1 MNAPMHNS
9 ALLPAEAL
17 PITDSAALILHGD
30 AMDRIERFAK
40 MMAGGKLAVPRHF
53 NGAPADCFAVCLQAM
68 QWRMNPFAV
77 AQKTFISP
85 SGALGYEGTLVA
97 AALST
102 SGALEGDLRYEFIG
116 DWSKVRGKFEKRES
130 QNRGNNNSEPKFYI
144 VATYTKADEEGLGVR
159 AIGRLRG
166 ERADR
171 VVELYLSQCYPR
183 FSTQWANNPEQ
194 QIIYAVD
201 RVWARRHKPSV
212 MLGVYTD
219 DELGRDADQ
228 EKFMGPADEVGTAG
242 ADGDGRTTAGTPGKQ
257 TLVLPAFTEEDLT
270 KRADKVRDFYTKG
283 KDAETII
290 AFYAAKFTMPDAMK
304 QRIRD
309 MAPQQAATEPP
320 ADPATDVAPKVT
332 YATLAGRLQ
341 KCTDA
346 DTAALIVDEGRA
358 LPADQ
363 QADLAKLFATQ
374 FPKE

>member
-1 MNAPMHNS
+1 MNAPLSSS
-9 ALLPAEAL
+9 ALLPAE
-17 PITDSAALILHGD
+17 PSPVTDTAALILNGD

-40 MMAGGKLAVPRHF
+40 MMASGKLAVPRHF
-53 NGAPADCFAVCLQAM
+53 NGAAADCFAVCLQAM

-130 QNRGNNNSEPKFYI
+130 QNRGNNSSEPKFYI
-144 VATYTKADEEGLGVR
+144 VATYTKADEDGLGVR

-166 ERADR
+166 ERTDR

-219 DELGRDADQ
+219 DELGQ
-228 EKFMGPADEVGTAG
+228 GGEPGEKFMGPADVVGVPPPPAPEHWPADLFAERLPEWHKAIQTKKATADAIVAKAKTKHPLTPEQEQAIRNVPKPEA
-242 ADGDGRTTAGTPGKQ
+242 ADVRPKAK
-257 TLVLPAFTEEDLT
+257 TEED
-270 KRADKVRDFYTKG
+270 G
-283 KDAETII
+283 
-290 AFYAAKFTMPDAMK
+290 
-304 QRIRD
+304 
-309 MAPQQAATEPP
+309 APTF
-320 ADPATDVAPKVT
+320 T
-332 YATLAGRLQ
+332 YAQLAERIQ
-341 KCTDA
+341 RCTDPE
-346 DTAALIVDEGRA
+346 TAALIVDEGRV

-363 QADLAKLFATQ
+363 YADLQGVYARQ
-374 FPKE
+374 FPDQTE